1 MTTDNLVP
9 AASYKATA
17 VPVDVDGTT
26 CYAQFGVAAGEKK
39 TKQVLVQFEI
49 IEGPFA
55 GRKVPWWGYFTQNTY
70 TRTIE
75 ALRTCGFKGDDLM
88 SLLSQELTN
97 EVTIV
102 TEISEWQ
109 GKSNARVK
117 WINSSGGGI
126 KMANPMNTNDLR
138 QFAAQMKA
146 KTAAIKE
153 VEGKK
158 AERGAAA
165 QPETAHEPPP
175 PPPSDDDCPF

>member
-1 MTTDNLVP
+1 MIDNLVP
-9 AASYKATA
+9 AGSYKAVA
-17 VPVDVDGTT
+17 IPVDVDGTRS
-26 CYAQFGVAAGEKK
+26 YAQFGVAGEKK

-49 IEGPFA
+49 LEGPHV
-55 GRKVPWWGYFTQNTY
+55 GRKVPWWGYFTQQTY

-88 SLLSQELTN
+88 GLLSQELTS

-109 GKSNARVK
+109 GKYNARVR
-117 WINSSGGGI
+117 WINSSGGI
-126 KMANPMNTNDLR
+126 KMSNPMNTNDLR

-158 AERGAAA
+158 ADREAVT
-165 QPETAHEPPP
+165 QPETSHEPPP